1 VPMNPEPSDTIIY
14 GIHPVAELV
23 THRLRQVDRI
33 YFDATRNSGSLFDLV
48 KLCRKERLSYQ
59 MVPPGRLA
67 ELAGPVNHQGVVAL
81 CGIKEFTSPESLLST
96 LETKTSPAL
105 LFLPAS
111 VEDPRNLGSLVR
123 TCVAFGVDAILLER
137 KNTAPINATV
147 GKTSAGMIEHISL
160 VKSKNLEGLVAD
172 LKKRGFVVVG
182 AEAGGKDTPQDI
194 DFTGPVIL
202 ITGGED
208 RGIPPY
214 LSKLCDRR
222 VSIPMTKIS
231 HSLNVGTAAAVLLY
245 ECCRQRNF
253 PFSR

>member
-1 VPMNPEPSDTIIY
+1 MNEETSDTIIY
-14 GIHPVAELV
+14 GIHPVEELV

-59 MVPPGRLA
+59 LVPPNRLA
-67 ELAGPVNHQGVVAL
+67 ELVGRVNHQGVVAL
-81 CGIKEFTSPESLLST
+81 CGIKEFTSPEALLAA

-123 TCVAFGVDAILLER
+123 TCVAFGADAILLER
-137 KNTAPINATV
+137 KHTAPINATV
-147 GKTSAGMIEHISL
+147 AKTSAGMLEHISL
-160 VKSKNLEGLVAD
+160 VKPKNLEGLVAD
-172 LKKRGFVVVG
+172 LKKRGFFVVG
-182 AEAGGKDTPQDI
+182 GEAGGTNTPQDI
-194 DFTGPVIL
+194 DFSRPVIL
-202 ITGGED
+202 ITGGEN

-214 LSKLCDRR
+214 LSKLCDGR
-222 VSIPMTKIS
+222 VGIPMTKIS